1 MATYITGDTH
11 GNIDCQKFNSPYF
24 PAAEGDYVII
34 CGDFGA
40 VWDGTE
46 EEQKLL
52 DWYNDKPWT
61 TLFCD
66 GNHENFDLLSK
77 YPVEEWNGGK
87 VHRIRPKVL
96 HLMRGQVFTIEGKT
110 FFVMGGASSI
120 DKEYR
125 TVGLSWWAEELPSVR
140 EMEEGFANLEKV
152 EYAVDYI
159 ITHSAPSIALPSINL
174 TYKPDA
180 LSKYLTVIQQITEYT
195 HWYCGHYHINKKLPY
210 NCTTIYNAWCRLPKE
225 N

>member
-1 MATYITGDTH
+1 M
-11 GNIDCQKFNSPYF
+11 
-24 PAAEGDYVII
+24 EGDYVII

-87 VHRIRPKVL
+87 IHRIRPKIL

-125 TVGLSWWAEELPSVR
+125 TVGLNWWAEEIPSFF
-140 EMEEGFANLEKV
+140 EMDEGFANLGKV
-152 EYAVDYI
+152 GYKVDYV
-159 ITHSAPSIALPSINL
+159 ITHSAPTAVLTSINP
-174 TYKPDA
+174 TYKTDA
-180 LSKYLTVIQQITEYT
+180 VTRYLETVRQNVKFGWHYF
-195 HWYCGHYHINKKLPY
+195 GHYHIDKDFLNYKATCLY
-210 NCTTIYNAWCRLPKE
+210 NNIVE
-225 N
+225 I

>member
-1 MATYITGDTH
+1 MAIYITGDTH
-11 GNIDCQKFNSPYF
+11 GNIDCQKFNNPYF

-96 HLMRGQVFTIEGKT
+96 HLMRGQVFTIESKT

-125 TVGLSWWAEELPSVR
+125 TEGLNWWAEEIPSLR
-140 EMEEGFANLEKV
+140 EMDEGFANLGKV
-152 EYAVDYI
+152 GYKVDYV
-159 ITHSAPSIALPSINL
+159 ITHSAPTTVLTSINP
-174 TYKPDA
+174 TYKTDA
-180 LSKYLTVIQQITEYT
+180 VTRYLEAVRQTVKFGWHYF
-195 HWYCGHYHINKKLPY
+195 GHYHIDKDFLNYKATCLY
-210 NCTTIYNAWCRLPKE
+210 DNIIE
-225 N
+225 I

>member
-1 MATYITGDTH
+1 M
-11 GNIDCQKFNSPYF
+11 
-24 PAAEGDYVII
+24 
-34 CGDFGA
+34 
-40 VWDGTE
+40 WDGTE
-46 EEQKLL
+46 KEQKLL

-125 TVGLSWWAEELPSVR
+125 TEGLNWWTEEIPSVR
-140 EMEEGFANLEKV
+140 EMEEGLANLGKV
-152 EYAVDYI
+152 GYKVDYV
-159 ITHSAPSIALPSINL
+159 ITHSAPTTVLTSINP
-174 TYKPDA
+174 TYKTDA
-180 LSKYLTVIQQITEYT
+180 VTRYLETVRQNIKFGWHYF
-195 HWYCGHYHINKKLPY
+195 GHYHIDKDFLNYKATCLY
-210 NCTTIYNAWCRLPKE
+210 NNIIE
-225 N
+225 I

>member
-1 MATYITGDTH
+1 MAIYITGDTH
-11 GNIDCQKFNSPYF
+11 GNIDCQKFNNPYF
-24 PAAEGDYVII
+24 PAAESDYVII

-66 GNHENFDLLSK
+66 GNHDNFDLLSK
-77 YPVEEWNGGK
+77 HPMEEWNGGK

-152 EYAVDYI
+152 GYKVDYV
-159 ITHSAPSIALPSINL
+159 ITHSAPTTVLTSINP

-180 LSKYLTVIQQITEYT
+180 VTRYLAVI
-195 HWYCGHYHINKKLPY
+195 
-210 NCTTIYNAWCRLPKE
+210 R
-225 N
+225 

>member
-1 MATYITGDTH
+1 MATYITGDVH
-11 GNIDCQKFNSPYF
+11 GNIDCRKFDSPYF

-110 FFVMGGASSI
+110 FFVMAS
-120 DKEYR
+120 
-125 TVGLSWWAEELPSVR
+125 
-140 EMEEGFANLEKV
+140 
-152 EYAVDYI
+152 
-159 ITHSAPSIALPSINL
+159 
-174 TYKPDA
+174 
-180 LSKYLTVIQQITEYT
+180 
-195 HWYCGHYHINKKLPY
+195 HIWHLFRK
-210 NCTTIYNAWCRLPKE
+210 
-225 N
+225 

>member
-1 MATYITGDTH
+1 MAIYITGDTH
-11 GNIDCQKFNSPYF
+11 GNIDCQKFNNPYF

-40 VWDGTE
+40 VWNGTE
-46 EEQKLL
+46 KEQKLL

-66 GNHENFDLLSK
+66 GNHENFELLSK

-87 VHRIRPKVL
+87 IHRIRPKVL
-96 HLMRGQVFTIEGKT
+96 HLMRGQVFTIEDKT

-125 TVGLSWWAEELPSVR
+125 TEGLNWWAEEIPSLR
-140 EMEEGFANLEKV
+140 EMDEGFANLEKV
-152 EYAVDYI
+152 GYKVDYV
-159 ITHSAPSIALPSINL
+159 ITHSAPTMVLTSINP
-174 TYKPDA
+174 TYRTDA
-180 LSKYLTVIQQITEYT
+180 VTRYLEIVRQTVKFGWHYF
-195 HWYCGHYHINKKLPY
+195 GHYHIDKDFLNYKATCLY
-210 NCTTIYNAWCRLPKE
+210 NNIIKI
-225 N
+225 

>member
-1 MATYITGDTH
+1 M
-11 GNIDCQKFNSPYF
+11 
-24 PAAEGDYVII
+24 
-34 CGDFGA
+34 
-40 VWDGTE
+40 WDGTE

-87 VHRIRPKVL
+87 V
-96 HLMRGQVFTIEGKT
+96 Q
-110 FFVMGGASSI
+110 
-120 DKEYR
+120 
-125 TVGLSWWAEELPSVR
+125 
-140 EMEEGFANLEKV
+140 
-152 EYAVDYI
+152 YAVDYI

-174 TYKPDA
+174 TYKPDV
-180 LSKYLTVIQQITEYT
+180 LTKYLTVIQQITEYT
-195 HWYCGHYHINKKLPY
+195 HWYCGHYHTNKKLPY

>member
-1 MATYITGDTH
+1 MAIYITGDTH
-11 GNIDCQKFNSPYF
+11 GNIDCQKFNNPYF

-46 EEQKLL
+46 KEQKLL

-66 GNHENFDLLSK
+66 GNHDNFDLLSK

-96 HLMRGQVFTIEGKT
+96 HLTRGQVFTIEGKT

-125 TVGLSWWAEELPSVR
+125 TEGLNWWAEEIPSLH
-140 EMEEGFANLEKV
+140 EMDEGFANLEKV
-152 EYAVDYI
+152 GYKVDYV
-159 ITHSAPSIALPSINL
+159 ITHSAPTTVLTSINP

-180 LSKYLTVIQQITEYT
+180 VTKYLANIQQMTKYT
-195 HWYCGHYHINKKLPY
+195 HWYCGHYHTNKKLPY